1 MFSYFFA
8 FLDFTNDDLK
18 WFMCISMSVHNH
30 WKQQHLISHY
40 QPRPL
45 FKNLTSIP
53 NYIVE
58 WEQSGWPR
66 PVATVS
72 CQYLSLDRLQFVC
85 SAVHSWPA
93 HHTLHGILFTPC
105 FEKKKHEGGG
115 LGLGLGILER
125 KRQLSLSMLW
135 QTHGME
141 MLMLCP
147 ASQRCDGLK
156 KCVKSV
162 MNFQCGSKNTF
173 FNIAFRVITHFVVCP
188 LFFLKENAF
197 CRFWPSCGCCF

>member
-1 MFSYFFA
+1 MFSFFFFA

-40 QPRPL
+40 QPGPL
-45 FKNLTSIP
+45 FKNLTSVP

-85 SAVHSWPA
+85 SVVRSWPA

-105 FEKKKHEGGG
+105 FEKKEGGG
-115 LGLGLGILER
+115 LYSREKKATFAVNAVTDPWDGNANALPSI
-125 KRQLSLSMLW
+125 S
-135 QTHGME
+135 E
-141 MLMLCP
+141 MWWP
-147 ASQRCDGLK
+147 K
-156 KCVKSV
+156 KVCEVCHEFSV
-162 MNFQCGSKNTF
+162 RLQEYF
-173 FNIAFRVITHFVVCP
+173 
-188 LFFLKENAF
+188 FFLY
-197 CRFWPSCGCCF
+197 CI